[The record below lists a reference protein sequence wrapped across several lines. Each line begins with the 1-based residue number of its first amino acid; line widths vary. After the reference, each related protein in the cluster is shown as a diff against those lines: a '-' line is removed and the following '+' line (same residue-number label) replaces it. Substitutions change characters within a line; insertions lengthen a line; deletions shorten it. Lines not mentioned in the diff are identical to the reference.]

1 MVPAIQDLTMQSMR
15 RQSGKLCRSVL
26 EDVILQGVLADD
38 EELVAP
44 ALIVV
49 VGEVEDDVDEVANVL
64 DAGCMTMQIDDSGSL
79 V

>member
-1 MVPAIQDLTMQSMR
+1 
-15 RQSGKLCRSVL
+15 L